1 MKKNKEK
8 LSAIRRKIDKTD
20 IEIIKLINQRAS
32 LAKQTAQFKA
42 QSVYDPKREKEVIKK
57 ISTNN
62 HGPLKEGDLEN
73 IYSEILSICREIQ
86 SPKTISYLGPI
97 GSHTQ
102 EAADKKFGL
111 NSRKIHSKT
120 IKDVFLSVEQGESDF
135 GIVPLENSIEG
146 PVGETLDE
154 LLVSPVKIV
163 GEFSRKI
170 KHCLLSKQKDINKI
184 KTIYSHPQALAQSK
198 RWVTNN
204 MPDVI
209 LKESSST
216 SEAARIVSKSSTAA
230 SISPAVC
237 SKIYNLN
244 ILHNSINDDKNN
256 TTIFIV
262 ISGPREEVA
271 ITKNSKVSIVFTL
284 PDKPGSLFEC
294 LKPLKANN
302 LNLTKIQSRPSRK
315 IQWDYNF
322 YVDIL
327 VGSKVDQTKR
337 GLEKIKKIA
346 SYFKVLGAY

>member
-8 LSAIRRKIDKTD
+8 LKIIRKKIDATD
-20 IEIIKLINQRAS
+20 VLITKLLNKRAS
-32 LAKQTAQFKA
+32 LAKQTSQFKS
-42 QSVYDPKREKEVIKK
+42 QTVYDPEREKEVIKK
-57 ISTNN
+57 ISKNN
-62 HGPLKEGDLEN
+62 TGPLNRTDIEN
-73 IYSEILSICREIQ
+73 IYSEILSICRGIQ
-86 SPKTISYLGPI
+86 KPKTISYLGPE

-102 EAADKKFGL
+102 GAADKKFGIHTE
-111 NSRKIHSKT
+111 KIPSKT
-120 IKDVFLSVEQGESDF
+120 IKDVFLSVEQKEADF

-154 LLVSPVKIV
+154 FLVSPVKIV

-170 KHCLLSKQKDINKI
+170 KHSLLSTQKDIKKI

-198 RWVTNN
+198 RWIANN
-204 MPDVI
+204 APDI
-209 LKESSST
+209 ALKESPST
-216 SEAARIVSKSSTAA
+216 SEAAKLASKNSMSA
-230 SISPAVC
+230 SISPDVC

-244 ILHNSINDDKNN
+244 ILHDSINDDKNN

-262 ISGPREEVA
+262 ISRDHEEVA
-271 ITKNSKVSIVFTL
+271 ILKNTKVSIVFTL

-294 LKPLKANN
+294 LKPLKAHN

-327 VGSKVDQTKR
+327 VGSKVEETKK

-346 SYFKVLGAY
+346 SYFKILGAY